1 MKGGSHRS
9 RDALLGGLINRVLVF
24 SYLKASD
31 AITLD
36 ERNMTFRRGVTPT
49 GVPSLEAS
57 NQSQIEDLV
66 IRNRTL
72 EHTNHK
78 LNVQL
83 AEEINRSKAFMKDIQ
98 GKHEVNQ
105 RQWKEGCQDI
115 LASYRIIQKR
125 LEVEVERERTANL
138 KEMEATRHEK
148 LQRLQRDYKIK
159 LFQMQEEELEI
170 RMEEVEYE
178 KSILEENYGIFVE
191 KLKEKCA
198 EYAVGL
204 KDAREALARSEEER
218 KEKEV

>member
-1 MKGGSHRS
+1 M
-9 RDALLGGLINRVLVF
+9 AV
-24 SYLKASD
+24 
-31 AITLD
+31 
-36 ERNMTFRRGVTPT
+36 RRGATPVLST
-49 GVPSLEAS
+49 GAPSLEAS

-83 AEEINRSKAFMKDIQ
+83 TEESNRTKAFMKEIQ
-98 GKHEVNQ
+98 EKHEANQ
-105 RQWKEGCQDI
+105 RQWKYGCEDI

-159 LFQMQEEELEI
+159 LFQMQEEESERRL
-170 RMEEVEYE
+170 EEVEYE
-178 KSILEENYGIFVE
+178 RSSLEENYQIFVQM
-191 KLKEKCA
+191 LKEKCA
-198 EYAVGL
+198 DYALKL
-204 KDAREALARSEEER
+204 KDAREAIARSEKENR
-218 KEKEV
+218 EKEV